1 MPLWVLLV
9 CKQRNC
15 RLDAQVSKR
24 PPLNDASWCCGLCI
38 SDTFAHLIR
47 RYLRN
52 RRELLSSTVGAE
64 VEGIAL
70 IFPFLSIF
78 LRETIN
84 TFVWTSNQDQLWCV
98 HTVEYTLAVERSEL
112 VIHAAVLGESQ
123 NSYAKWKEPSKK
135 EFLVC
140 DSIYIKY

>member
-9 CKQRNC
+9 CKQRIC
-15 RLDAQVSKR
+15 HLDAQVSIR
-24 PPLNDASWCCGLCI
+24 PPLDDASWRCGLCI
-38 SDTFAHLIR
+38 SDTFVHLIR

-52 RRELLSSTVGAE
+52 RHELLSSIVGAE

-70 IFPFLSIF
+70 LFLFFF
-78 LRETIN
+78 LFFWEAPLKHLFGHQIKTNCGASR
-84 TFVWTSNQDQLWCV
+84 
-98 HTVEYTLAVERSEL
+98 VEYTLAVEGSEL
-112 VIHAAVLGESQ
+112 VIHAAMLDESQ

-135 EFLVC
+135 EFLVY